1 MDIND
6 IAAKAA
12 AKIDAARDTKVNA
25 VKQAAASGVEVQE
38 AAQLLA
44 AAEQKYAKDYQAA
57 LRADWTESDLRGFG
71 LDAPTKKAG
80 GRPRGRRAPQE
91 STPGCRRPGVVTPR
105 PHGHG
110 KSPIAPRFSRAH
122 GDDGTQLTGCTQ
134 PPLPESWTEKS
145 VRTFGEQFYAR
156 QQFVI

>member
-25 VKQAAASGVEVQE
+25 VKRAAASGVEVQE

-71 LDAPTKKAG
+71 LDAPAKKAG
-80 GRPRGRRAPQE
+80 GRPRGKKPSRETAP
-91 STPGCRRPGVVTPR
+91 
-105 PHGHG
+105 
-110 KSPIAPRFSRAH
+110 A
-122 GDDGTQLTGCTQ
+122 TGG
-134 PPLPESWTEKS
+134 
-145 VRTFGEQFYAR
+145 FEQ
-156 QQFVI
+156 

>member
-25 VKQAAASGVEVQE
+25 VKSAAASGVEVQE

-71 LDAPTKKAG
+71 LDAPAKKAG
-80 GRPRGRRAPQE
+80 GRPRGRK
-91 STPGCRRPGVVTPR
+91 TT
-105 PHGHG
+105 
-110 KSPIAPRFSRAH
+110 
-122 GDDGTQLTGCTQ
+122 
-134 PPLPESWTEKS
+134 PESAPVSGGSE
-145 VRTFGEQFYAR
+145 
-156 QQFVI
+156 

>member
-71 LDAPTKKAG
+71 LDTPAKKAG
-80 GRPRGRRAPQE
+80 GRPRGRKA
-91 STPGCRRPGVVTPR
+91 T
-105 PHGHG
+105 
-110 KSPIAPRFSRAH
+110 
-122 GDDGTQLTGCTQ
+122 
-134 PPLPESWTEKS
+134 PESAPVSGGSE
-145 VRTFGEQFYAR
+145 
-156 QQFVI
+156 

>member
-25 VKQAAASGVEVQE
+25 VKTAAASGVEVQE

-71 LDAPTKKAG
+71 LDAPAKKAG
-80 GRPRGRRAPQE
+80 GRPRGRKTTQE
-91 STPGCRRPGVVTPR
+91 SVPVAGG
-105 PHGHG
+105 
-110 KSPIAPRFSRAH
+110 
-122 GDDGTQLTGCTQ
+122 
-134 PPLPESWTEKS
+134 PE
-145 VRTFGEQFYAR
+145 
-156 QQFVI
+156 

>member
-25 VKQAAASGVEVQE
+25 VKQAAASSVEVQE

-44 AAEQKYAKDYQAA
+44 VAEQKYAKDYQTA

-71 LDAPTKKAG
+71 LDAPAKKAG
-80 GRPRGRRAPQE
+80 GRPRGRKTTVE
-91 STPGCRRPGVVTPR
+91 SAAVAGG
-105 PHGHG
+105 
-110 KSPIAPRFSRAH
+110 S
-122 GDDGTQLTGCTQ
+122 
-134 PPLPESWTEKS
+134 E
-145 VRTFGEQFYAR
+145 
-156 QQFVI
+156 

>member
-25 VKQAAASGVEVQE
+25 VKTAAASSVEVQE

-44 AAEQKYAKDYQAA
+44 AAEQKYAKDYHAA

-71 LDAPTKKAG
+71 LDAPNKKAG
-80 GRPRGRRAPQE
+80 GRPRGRKTASE
-91 STPGCRRPGVVTPR
+91 SVP
-105 PHGHG
+105 
-110 KSPIAPRFSRAH
+110 AA
-122 GDDGTQLTGCTQ
+122 DGSAQ
-134 PPLPESWTEKS
+134 
-145 VRTFGEQFYAR
+145 
-156 QQFVI
+156 

>member
-25 VKQAAASGVEVQE
+25 VKTAAASGVEVRE

-57 LRADWTESDLRGFG
+57 LRADWTDADLRGFG
-71 LDAPTKKAG
+71 LDAPARKAG
-80 GRPRGRRAPQE
+80 GRPRGRKA
-91 STPGCRRPGVVTPR
+91 T
-105 PHGHG
+105 
-110 KSPIAPRFSRAH
+110 
-122 GDDGTQLTGCTQ
+122 
-134 PPLPESWTEKS
+134 PESAPAPGGS
-145 VRTFGEQFYAR
+145 GQ
-156 QQFVI
+156 

>member
-12 AKIDAARDTKVNA
+12 AKIDSARDAKVSA

-71 LDAPTKKAG
+71 LDAPAKKAG
-80 GRPRGRRAPQE
+80 GRPRGRKGAQE
-91 STPGCRRPGVVTPR
+91 SAPVAGV
-105 PHGHG
+105 
-110 KSPIAPRFSRAH
+110 S
-122 GDDGTQLTGCTQ
+122 
-134 PPLPESWTEKS
+134 E
-145 VRTFGEQFYAR
+145 
-156 QQFVI
+156 